1 MAGGRAWAPPGGG
14 GSLERDPFVRSTHQ
28 AGVAGAKAL
37 RQAPAWWV
45 GTARSRRGGSRGREG
60 GEEVRGRWGQEGD
73 LGHPFCCTFQG
84 IPFQTFSPS
93 FPRAC
98 VSLRQRLSFHCHRP
112 VPAGRPPV
120 GPLLLTP
127 ESSTVPGSYGVT
139 IDCWTPG
146 GMVGPATR
154 GVWGHSLCSQE
165 TSSVASP
172 GARGPAVGVRVT

>member
-1 MAGGRAWAPPGGG
+1 MAEAEGEKEERRSEGGG
-14 GSLERDPFVRSTHQ
+14 G
-28 AGVAGAKAL
+28 
-37 RQAPAWWV
+37 
-45 GTARSRRGGSRGREG
+45 RRGT
-60 GEEVRGRWGQEGD
+60 W
-73 LGHPFCCTFQG
+73 G
-84 IPFQTFSPS
+84 IPFAALSRASLPRPSPRRS
-93 FPRAC
+93 PEPVCPSDSAYPSTATAPF
-98 VSLRQRLSFHCHRP
+98 RP
-112 VPAGRPPV
+112 GAPPV

-165 TSSVASP
+165 TNGVASP